1 MHYAVLST
9 VAHHITAEVKEN
21 IMTMFSGH
29 IQIALCFI
37 VKRSMQLNKEA
48 IKGQFWCKQGGCC
61 SHNQKIFRLTPI
73 FLLCY
78 LYLFSLVLF
87 VAILI
92 FNLLYFCIGFMCLC
106 PPLIISFSYR
116 TLLFYY
122 LFYFKVKYSGLL
134 LLLVVIPQ

>member
-92 FNLLYFCIGFMCLC
+92 LLYFCIGFMCLC